1 MLRDAIQRSDFRTTR
16 LWSIIQTA
24 AITLVLV
31 RLAPVLFS
39 FLSVGW
45 NGASFVA
52 ALGHLT
58 RVPDAIETTWKEK
71 EQVESEKQAFEGF
84 AAKIRQLNATD
95 DRRATAHGIPL
106 RDPAAPAADST
117 ATVRDLYRETVMSVD
132 HYEAE
137 YGESL
142 QANIAAELG
151 PDLGT
156 AITTTDTLNQPLQR
170 ALARTSESAA
180 YERAEFESLVESEL
194 QSLTTAK
201 KRVRNATDTLDNVRH
216 RDFGRR
222 PSEGL
227 QETIEQLQT
236 VEQECESLIADR
248 QAEYDDA
255 PEPNGVNFR
264 DYLYAQYE
272 WTHPVV
278 GDALDVIETV
288 REVEQRLLATV
299 FDIR

>member
-1 MLRDAIQRSDFRTTR
+1 MLRDAIKSLDFRTTK
-16 LWSIIQTA
+16 LWSVVQTA
-24 AITLVLV
+24 AITLALV
-31 RLAPVLFS
+31 RFVPVLS
-39 FLSVGW
+39 SYLSVGW
-45 NGASFVA
+45 SGAPFVA

-58 RVPDAIETTWKEK
+58 RIPDAIETTRTEK
-71 EQVESEKQAFEGF
+71 EQIESEKRAFEEF
-84 AAKIRQLNATD
+84 AAEIRQLNTTD
-95 DRRATAHGIPL
+95 DCGASAHGL
-106 RDPAAPAADST
+106 LFRDPAEPAADST
-117 ATVRDLYRETVMSVD
+117 ATVRELYRETVMSVD

-142 QANIAAELG
+142 QANITAELG

-156 AITTTDTLNQPLQR
+156 AITTTDPLDQPLQR

-180 YERAEFESLVESEL
+180 YERAEFESVVDSEL
-194 QSLTTAK
+194 QSLTTAE
-201 KRVRNATDTLDNVRH
+201 KRIRNTTDMLDTVRH

-227 QETIEQLQT
+227 QDTIEQLQT
-236 VEQECESLIADR
+236 VEQECESLINDR
-248 QAEYDDA
+248 QAEYVDA

-264 DYLYAQYE
+264 DYLYAQHE

-278 GDALDVIETV
+278 NDALDVIETV

-299 FDIR
+299 FDLR